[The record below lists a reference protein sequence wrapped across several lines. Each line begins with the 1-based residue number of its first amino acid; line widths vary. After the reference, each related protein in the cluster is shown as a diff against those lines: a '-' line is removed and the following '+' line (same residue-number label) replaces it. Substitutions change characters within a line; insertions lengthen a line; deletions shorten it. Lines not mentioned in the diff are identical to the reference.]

1 MRRLLVR
8 ADLPDEL
15 LPLKRVAMNLWH
27 SWNPDV
33 ARLFQSLDPDL
44 WEECQH
50 NAALVLSRLSKERI
64 REIVNDQ
71 SFIERIMEVESRFE
85 DYVGQTRHYSFN
97 LERPIDYSIAYFSME
112 FGLNESVPI
121 YSGGLGILAGDHL
134 KSSSNLNVPLMGVGL
149 LYQRGYFK
157 QYLSI
162 DGWQQETYPNND
174 FYNMPVQ
181 PVLDGSGNQASFYLD
196 VGGDRV
202 KTLIWKIQVGRIPLY
217 LLDTSDPSNTVEG
230 RKITAELYGG
240 DLEMRIRQEIT
251 LGIGGAKALHLLGF
265 WPFVYHL
272 NEGHAAFAALERT
285 RQSMIAYGAPFEVAM
300 EAVASSTVFTTH
312 TPVPAGIDLFPPD
325 LITKYLTGYMGQMGL
340 SVDDL
345 LDLGREDPTD
355 KQSAFSMAVL
365 AIRLSRGCNGVSEL
379 HGHVS
384 RRMFKRLWP
393 NVNEQDTPIGHVTNG
408 VHIPSYISQEMADLI
423 VRYLGEGW
431 VEEPDNKRI
440 WARMQNVPHAELW
453 AAHETRRDRLVAFCR
468 HRLVKQIKA
477 RGGSRLDIRRAS
489 EVLNPE
495 ALTIGFARR
504 FAPYKRAWLLFSDPE
519 RLQKII
525 GDKARPVQFIF
536 AGKAHPRDNYG
547 KEIIQQVVLQAR
559 QEGFRNKLV
568 FLEDYDINLARYMLQ
583 GVDVWLNNPR
593 RPMEAC
599 GTSGMK
605 AAANGALNVS
615 ILDGWWAEAYHEGIG
630 WAIGKGEEFQDED
643 LQDRVDA
650 EYLYEVLENEVIPTF
665 FDRGPDGHPHNWIE
679 MMKNTMAYCC
689 GEFNSHR
696 MVEDYLEKYY
706 IQAGLAHQIL
716 GEKKMNQAREFVNW
730 KHRVRKLWKDLKIL
744 DIQAPQGGH
753 VTLGSDMLVEA
764 NVNLGELRE
773 EEVVVDLC
781 YGRIDPETE
790 EVSHRDVTAMWAEAC
805 ATDGARKYVGSIP
818 CNETGIYSYNIRI
831 LPFHPYLFN
840 PLSMNLTL
848 WV

>member
-33 ARLFQSLDPDL
+33 ARLFQSLDPEL

-50 NAALVLSRLSKERI
+50 NPALVLSRLSKERT

-71 SFIERIMEVESRFE
+71 SYIERIMEIESRFE

-174 FYNMPVQ
+174 FFNMPVQ
-181 PVLDGSGNQASFYLD
+181 PVMDGAGNQASFHLD

-217 LLDTSDPSNTVEG
+217 LLDTSDPSNSVEG

-285 RQSMIAYGAPFEVAM
+285 RQSMVAYGAPFEVAL

-325 LITKYLTGYMGQMGL
+325 LIKKYLTGYMGQMGL

-384 RRMFKRLWP
+384 RKMFKRLWP
-393 NVNEQDTPIGHVTNG
+393 NVDEQDTPIGHVTNG
-408 VHIPSYISQEMADLI
+408 VHIPSYVSQEMAELI

-431 VEEPDNKRI
+431 IEEPDNKKI
-440 WARMQNVPHAELW
+440 WARMQTVPHAELW

-468 HRLVKQIKA
+468 QRLVNQIKA
-477 RGGSRLDIRRAS
+477 RGGSRLDIRRAH

-504 FAPYKRAWLLFSDPE
+504 FAPYKRAWLLFRDPE
-519 RLQKII
+519 RLQNII

-630 WAIGKGEEFQDED
+630 WAIGKGEEFQDQE
-643 LQDRVDA
+643 LQDQVDA
-650 EYLYEVLENEVIPTF
+650 EYLYKTLENEVIPTF
-665 FDRGPDGHPHNWIE
+665 FHRGPDGHPHRWIE

-730 KHRVRKLWKDLKIL
+730 KHRVRKLWKDLKVL
-744 DIQAPQGGH
+744 DIQAPHGGH

-764 NVNLGELRE
+764 DVHLGELRE

-805 ATDGARKYVGSIP
+805 TTEGVRKYVGSIP

>member
-1 MRRLLVR
+1 MV
-8 ADLPDEL
+8 
-15 LPLKRVAMNLWH
+15 
-27 SWNPDV
+27 
-33 ARLFQSLDPDL
+33 
-44 WEECQH
+44 
-50 NAALVLSRLSKERI
+50 
-64 REIVNDQ
+64 
-71 SFIERIMEVESRFE
+71 
-85 DYVGQTRHYSFN
+85 
-97 LERPIDYSIAYFSME
+97 
-112 FGLNESVPI
+112 
-121 YSGGLGILAGDHL
+121 
-134 KSSSNLNVPLMGVGL
+134 
-149 LYQRGYFK
+149 
-157 QYLSI
+157 
-162 DGWQQETYPNND
+162 
-174 FYNMPVQ
+174 
-181 PVLDGSGNQASFYLD
+181 
-196 VGGDRV
+196 
-202 KTLIWKIQVGRIPLY
+202 
-217 LLDTSDPSNTVEG
+217 
-230 RKITAELYGG
+230 
-240 DLEMRIRQEIT
+240 
-251 LGIGGAKALHLLGF
+251 
-265 WPFVYHL
+265 
-272 NEGHAAFAALERT
+272 
-285 RQSMIAYGAPFEVAM
+285 AYGASFEVAL

-325 LITKYLTGYMGQMGL
+325 LIEKYFSGYMSRMGL
-340 SVDDL
+340 STDDL

-355 KQSAFSMAVL
+355 KRSAFSMAVL

-384 RRMFKRLWP
+384 RKMFRKLWP
-393 NVNEQDTPIGHVTNG
+393 NVDEEDTPIGHVTNG
-408 VHIPSYISQEMADLI
+408 THIPSYVSQEMADLI

-453 AAHETRRDRLVAFCR
+453 AVHETRRDRLVAFCR
-468 HRLVKQIKA
+468 QRLVKQIQA

-519 RLQKII
+519 RLHAMIN
-525 GDKARPVQFIF
+525 DKSRPVQFIF
-536 AGKAHPRDNYG
+536 AGKAHPRDNFG
-547 KEIIQQVVLQAR
+547 KEIIQKVVLQAR

-630 WAIGKGEEFQDED
+630 WAIGKGEEFQDQD

-650 EYLYEVLENEVIPTF
+650 QYLYSIFEENVIPTF
-665 FDRGPDGHPHNWIE
+665 FDRGPDGHPHRWIQ
-679 MMKNTMAYCC
+679 MMKNTMAYCA

-696 MVEDYLEKYY
+696 MVEDYLEKFY

-716 GEKKMNQAREFVNW
+716 GEKRMSQSREFVNW
-730 KHRVRKLWKDLKIL
+730 KHRMRELWKDLKVL
-744 DIQAPQGGH
+744 DIQAPHGAQIS
-753 VTLGSDMLVEA
+753 LGQDLLVEA
-764 NVNLGELRE
+764 DIHLGDLRE
-773 EEVVVDLC
+773 EELVVDLC
-781 YGRIDPETE
+781 YGRIDPETDKVMTR
-790 EVSHRDVTAMWAEAC
+790 EVATMWPEPEASG
-805 ATDGARKYVGSIP
+805 GARKYAGTIP
-818 CNETGIYSYNIRI
+818 CKETGIYAYNLRI

-840 PLSMNLTL
+840 PLSMNLML